1 MPRKYEG
8 AGLLSVFNTIR
19 NRYSQQ
25 FGPTT
30 IRDIANVTGRFVKR
44 GYSPA
49 VGKWLKENAPGVVK
63 SVTVK
68 RNPLTTAFGIISNIA
83 TLGQWN
89 KAVEKRGFDK
99 LFHLALIVQYELNGE
114 MKTATLEKNERV
126 NFVPG
131 TKGGVGETMS
141 VPVPAGLTIGD
152 MVERTEKSLGDNYFT
167 YNAFNNNCQ
176 NFVFAMLRE
185 SGMLTPEVKEF
196 ILQPLAD
203 VIKEQPEYFNP
214 FVATLTNLGAIGN
227 QIVSGGD
234 RRDRRGRVN
243 H

>member
-8 AGLLSVFNTIR
+8 AGLLSVFSEIR
-19 NRYSQQ
+19 DRYTK
-25 FGPTT
+25 PTT
-30 IRDIANVTGRFVKR
+30 IRDVANVTGMFVKR

-49 VGKWLKENAPGVVK
+49 IQKWLNENASGVVK
-63 SVTVK
+63 SVTIK
-68 RNPLTTAFGIISNIA
+68 RNPLSSAFGIIANIA

-89 KAVEKRGFDK
+89 AAVEKRGYDK
-99 LFHLALIVQYELNGE
+99 LFHLSLIVQYEIGGT
-114 MKTATLEKNERV
+114 MKTVTLEKNERV

-131 TKGGVGETMS
+131 AKGGAGETMS
-141 VPVPAGLTIGD
+141 VPVPAGLTIGT
-152 MVERTEKSLGDNYFT
+152 MVDRTEKALGEKYFT

-176 NFVFAMLRE
+176 NFVLTMLRE
-185 SGMLTPEVKEF
+185 NGMASQEVSQF
-196 ILQPLAD
+196 ILQPMGD
-203 VIKEQPEYFNP
+203 VIKEQPEYFSP
-214 FVATLTNLGAIGN
+214 FVETLTNLGAIGN

>member
-1 MPRKYEG
+1 MPKKYEG
-8 AGLLSVFNTIR
+8 AGLLSVFNAIR
-19 NRYSQQ
+19 KRYTQQ
-25 FGPTT
+25 FAPTT
-30 IRDIANVTGRFVKR
+30 VRDVANATGYFVKR

-49 VGKWLKENAPGVVK
+49 ISKWLETNSPGVVK
-63 SVTVK
+63 SVTIK
-68 RNPLTTAFGIISNIA
+68 RNPLTTAFGIIANIV

-99 LFHLALIVQYELNGE
+99 LFHLSLIVQYELNGE

-131 TKGGVGETMS
+131 VKGTGETMS
-141 VPVPAGLTIGD
+141 VPVPAGLTIGT
-152 MVERTEKSLGDNYFT
+152 MVERTEKALGDNYFT

-176 NFVFAMLRE
+176 NFVMAMLRE
-185 SGMLTPEVKEF
+185 NGLMTPEASQFV
-196 ILQPLAD
+196 LQPMSD